1 MPDVDV
7 ALLDTSVVI
16 DLPRVDQSRLPAEL
30 AISAITLAELSAGPA
45 FSSDPLERARRQA
58 RLQLVESL
66 IDPIPFGAE
75 AARAYGV
82 IAGAVIAAGRRP
94 RRRGADLMI
103 AATELAED
111 MPLLTRNPEDLRG
124 LDELITVVAL

>member
-7 ALLDTSVVI
+7 ALLDTSAVI

-103 AATELAED
+103 AATELADD

-124 LDELITVVAL
+124 LDELITLVAL